1 MTEDIDIKTIN
12 HWANIALYS
21 LKVVDPNEDYRDI
34 CYLGYVEALQSFKPM
49 PGGLSFRNWTIRCMK
64 HKVIGELQRKE
75 ARKRPIEAYLS
86 YEETA
91 TIGFISN
98 EFAAIENM
106 DLCNKVL
113 KCLNQRERDV
123 FVLTNYY
130 GMECP
135 EIMDKLGITE
145 ASVYHSRRQAKRKIK
160 YELKRKGISVGYSR
174 YKKEEV

>member
-21 LKVVDPNEDYRDI
+21 LRVEDPNEDYRDV
-34 CYLGYVEALQSFKPM
+34 CYLGYVEALGSYKYKEN
-49 PGGLSFRNWTIRCMK
+49 GLSFKNWCIMCMR

-75 ARKRPIEAYLS
+75 AKKRPVEAYLS

-91 TIGFISN
+91 TIGITDDDYT
-98 EFAAIENM
+98 AIENM

-145 ASVYHSRRQAKRKIK
+145 SSVYHSRRQAKRKIK
-160 YELKRKGISVGYSR
+160 YELKRRNINL
-174 YKKEEV
+174 